1 MRRLLLALL
10 VAVAL
15 PAAAQN
21 TNPPALAPVP
31 EPPPMPPAY
40 EFDPGL
46 EPQVTIIK
54 KENETVEQYRIG
66 GRLYM
71 VKVTPKGG
79 KPYYLIDRYGD
90 GRLTVGP
97 RISVPMWVIKT
108 F

>member
-1 MRRLLLALL
+1 MRRFLLAMLT
-10 VAVAL
+10 AVAL
-15 PAAAQN
+15 PAAAQ
-21 TNPPALAPVP
+21 TSQLPQLAPVP
-31 EPPPMPPAY
+31 EPPPPPPAY

-54 KENETVEQYRIG
+54 KENETVEEYRIG

-79 KPYYLIDRYGD
+79 KPYYLIDRNGD
-90 GRLTVGP
+90 GQLTVGP
-97 RISVPMWVIKT
+97 RISVPMWIIKT